1 MGIAPLVAAVRRR
14 PAHWK
19 FGLPAASP
27 GTAGPLLD
35 GGDGGLIGLTV
46 EIFINSAWT
55 DITTYVRRAGGSG
68 GSVSITRGRPDETA
82 QVQPQTARMTLDNRD
97 GRFSPRNPLG
107 PYYGQL
113 QRNTPLR
120 VSRLNNGIR
129 RFRFYGEIPA
139 WPATADITGKDSTV
153 AITASGM
160 LRRLRQGNQPLRSAM
175 FRAYTIAYTST
186 DFVFHPVLTPTAY
199 WPCEDG
205 TNSTQ
210 ITSGLPGGTPMTLS
224 GAPNFSTD
232 NSFPGSAALPQL
244 NGSTWRGSVP
254 AVPTA
259 TANVLQL
266 LLSMPANGEPNSG
279 VIARMTTT
287 GTVARVDLA
296 YTTASGGT
304 ITMTGYNSAGTQLFA
319 SSSVTGTSGTPM
331 AVALVLAPDTTP
343 GVVDWQFGYLDLVGA
358 GGGGFSGSVSG
369 TLGYPT
375 QVTVSTTGSLANTVV
390 GHVACQTAYDSNS
403 FFGISAGVI
412 SAMDGWLGESPIV
425 RYSRL
430 CGEQDVAAVDVFVLG
445 GPGPGDETSMGPQPI
460 NTFGD
465 LLQEI
470 SDSLYV
476 PLYEARDQL
485 SLMMRSKGTMYSQAA
500 KVTLDIAQHHLSG
513 PLTPVDDDQLTRND
527 VTVTRNG
534 GSSYE
539 LALTSGS
546 MSTQPPPAGIGNYPY
561 SYNLSL
567 GDDSLLPD
575 MAGWRLRFGTVD
587 EPRYPQIP
595 VNIRRLSGTSPAA
608 IDLVNALLTI
618 DIGDRLDIVNPP
630 GPQFAPDPISQIVQ
644 GYTETLSNFEHD
656 ITFNCSP
663 ASPWNVGYADDPVYG
678 HADIDGS
685 TLVGN
690 YPLGTEATLL
700 VATTGA
706 ATGSPLWTT
715 SAGDF
720 PFDIAVGG
728 ERMTVTNIT
737 GASSPQTFTVTRSIN
752 TVVKSQTNNTDVR
765 LWQPMYTSV

>member
-19 FGLPAASP
+19 FGVPATS
-27 GTAGPLLD
+27 GTAGPVLD

-55 DITTYVRRAGGSG
+55 DITQWVYRRG
-68 GSVSITRGRPDETA
+68 VITITRGRADETS
-82 QVQPQTARMTLDNRD
+82 QVQPQTARIVLDDRD
-97 GRFSPRNPLG
+97 GRFSPRNPTG

-129 RFRFYGEIPA
+129 RYRFYGEVPA
-139 WPATADITGKDSTV
+139 WPLASDITGKDATV
-153 AITASGM
+153 TITASGM
-160 LRRLRQGNQPLRSAM
+160 LRRLRSGNQALRSAM
-175 FRAYTIAYTST
+175 TRAYTIAYTSS
-186 DFVFHPVLTPTAY
+186 DFVFQPVLAPAAY

-205 TNSTQ
+205 ANATQ
-210 ITSGLPGGTPMTLS
+210 IASGLTGGTPMTVS
-224 GAPNFSTD
+224 GSPKFATD
-232 NSFPGSAALPQL
+232 TSFPGSAALPQL
-244 NGSTWRGSVP
+244 NGSTWRAAVPPVPAAAANILQFLLSVP
-254 AVPTA
+254 AG
-259 TANVLQL
+259 
-266 LLSMPANGEPNSG
+266 GEPNAG
-279 VIARMTTT
+279 VVARMTTT

-296 YTTASGGT
+296 YTTASAGT
-304 ITMTGYNSAGTQLFA
+304 ITMIGYNSAGTQLFA
-319 SSSVTGTSGTPM
+319 SSPVTGVSGAPKTIALTLTPD
-331 AVALVLAPDTTP
+331 PTP
-343 GVVDWQFGYLDLVGA
+343 GVIDWQFGYFDLIGIGA
-358 GGGGFSGSVSG
+358 GDFSGTVSG

-375 QVTVSTTGSLANTVV
+375 QVTVNTSGSLGNTAV
-390 GHVACQTAYDSNS
+390 GHVACQTAYDPLS
-403 FFGISAGVI
+403 FGGV
-412 SAMDGWLGESPIV
+412 SPSVGPAMTGWDPESPIV
-425 RYSRL
+425 RFSRL
-430 CGEQDVAAVDVFVLG
+430 CGEQNVAAVDLFLLDATDPLG
-445 GPGPGDETSMGPQPI
+445 GLDPGDETAMGPQPI
-460 NTFGD
+460 DTFGN

-470 SDSLYV
+470 SDSLFV
-476 PLYEARDQL
+476 PLYESRDQL
-485 SLMMRSKGTMYSQAA
+485 ALMMRSKGTIYNQPA
-500 KVTLDIAQHHLSG
+500 KLTLDIAQHHLSG

-527 VTVTRNG
+527 ITVTRNG

-546 MSTQPPPAGIGNYPY
+546 MSTLPPPAGIGSYPY

-567 GDDSLLPD
+567 SSDSMLPD

-595 VNIRRLSGTSPAA
+595 VNVRRFVGNV
-608 IDLVNALLTI
+608 DLTNAVLTI
-618 DIGDRLDIVNPP
+618 DIGDRLDIINPP

-644 GYTETLSNFEHD
+644 GYTENLSNFEHD
-656 ITFNCSP
+656 IVFSCSP

-678 HADIDGS
+678 HADTDGS
-685 TLVGN
+685 TLAGS
-690 YPLGTEATLL
+690 YPLGTETTLL
-700 VATTGA
+700 VSTTGA

-737 GASSPQTFTVTRSIN
+737 GASSPQTFIVTRSVN
-752 TVVKSQTNNTDVR
+752 TVVKGQVFGTDVR